1 MRQVK
6 SESIGFYTKGC
17 RVLQARI
24 TNVHVEE
31 FSVKDLPLRL
41 NNYSAHIPFQSLIV
55 LLHNPLHSLVVVVL
69 PVLLHLLGQ
78 FAQLLRMVC
87 CNLIQLA
94 ECL

>member
-1 MRQVK
+1 VRQVK
-6 SESIGFYTKGC
+6 SESIGFCIKGC
-17 RVLQARI
+17 RVIQARV
-24 TNVHVEE
+24 TNVEE

-69 PVLLHLLGQ
+69 PMLLHLLGQ
-78 FAQLLRMVC
+78 FAQLLCMVC
-87 CNLIQLA
+87 CNLIQLV